1 MIIDVLKT
9 QYLVQRANVKVVVV
23 PYQSAGHLQSSG
35 NGLDLDCF
43 ASSRLPVSDRIDV
56 AGSTAADVQHAIFR
70 QCHLPCIGY
79 LAGHHLN
86 AKTRWKRQPGDVGF
100 HRQGGRGG
108 DASDAG
114 QQSSQD
120 RNIRFLYFEH
130 GLSSTAT

>member
-1 MIIDVLKT
+1 MITWHRRLIPK
-9 QYLVQRANVKVVVV
+9 
-23 PYQSAGHLQSSG
+23 SSPTRYPTK
-35 NGLDLDCF
+35 
-43 ASSRLPVSDRIDV
+43 SIM
-56 AGSTAADVQHAIFR
+56 
-70 QCHLPCIGY
+70 
-79 LAGHHLN
+79 AGHHLN

>member
-1 MIIDVLKT
+1 MFIDVLKA
-9 QYLVQRANVKVVVV
+9 QYLIQRAYVKIVVV
-23 PYQSAGHLQSSG
+23 PYQSAGHLQSRG

-43 ASSRLPVSDRIDV
+43 RWSRLPVSHRIDV
-56 AGSTAADVQHAIFR
+56 AGPAATDVQHAIFR
-70 QCHLPCIGY
+70 QRHLPCIGY

-86 AKTRWKRQPGDVGF
+86 AKTRWKCQPGDVGF

-108 DASDAG
+108 DAGDAG